1 MNYVDKFIN
10 LYRDLEEEN
19 KVVPVIKHG
28 DVTFAY
34 VKYRDLFSIL
44 LFHVTSI
51 FYHSKKKDD
60 EDGKVGK
67 IGGPK
72 RGEFFKSLKVHELV

>member
-51 FYHSKKKDD
+51 LSF
-60 EDGKVGK
+60 
-67 IGGPK
+67 
-72 RGEFFKSLKVHELV
+72 